1 MFTLRRISGDG
12 IEMNQIIGDGYTYID
27 REINYEEFRVNFET
41 TFGKKHVADMDE
53 TSDDDTKKCYAFV
66 CNSSYVQP
74 LYKNQSNYIMTEN
87 GKTFANVSYR

>member
-1 MFTLRRISGDG
+1 MFTLRRISGEG
-12 IEMNQIIGDGYTYID
+12 IEMNQIIGDNYTYID
-27 REINYEEFRVNFET
+27 REINYDEFCKNFQY
-41 TFGKKHVADMDE
+41 TFGRNHVADLDE

-66 CNSSYVQP
+66 CTSNLIQP